1 MDAIIS
7 LHLPKTAGSSFGKTL
22 ETHFGNS
29 LLLDYADL
37 PISKPI
43 VERNRE
49 ALLSSLRLAE
59 EGISGIQ
66 CVHGHFLPIKYL
78 LLNSKQ
84 KLFFLTWMRDP
95 VERAISHYHYWQR
108 SYDPN
113 KPCLLHHER
122 VIKEGWSLE
131 RFCLGP
137 EFRNLY
143 SQYMWGFPLE
153 MFDFIGIVE
162 FYEDDLAY
170 LADNYLEA
178 TLDAYRLN
186 VSDKKNDISPEL
198 REAIERHHDKDVQM
212 YRRALQMRLTRST
225 AAN

>member
-7 LHLPKTAGSSFGKTL
+7 LHLPKTAGSSFAKTL
-22 ETHFGNS
+22 EAHFGNS
-29 LLLDYADL
+29 LLLDYADR

-43 VERNRE
+43 FERNRE

-59 EGISGIQ
+59 QGISDFQ

-95 VERAISHYHYWQR
+95 VERAISHYRYWQG

-113 KPCLLHHER
+113 KHCPPHHKR
-122 VIKEGWSLE
+122 VIEEGWSLE

-178 TLDAYRLN
+178 SLDICRLN
-186 VSDKKNDISPEL
+186 VSDKKDEIPPEL
-198 REAIERHHDKDVQM
+198 REAIERYHDKDVQL